1 MLEKNKFEQ
10 IFAAERSNAYEL
22 EEGIRTMPQ
31 VSLEREI
38 RALKLEVVR
47 LKALVHLRNEEV
59 GAAEGNVRESRESS
73 KLLRSEVKRME
84 ICLKDQGEK
93 WREELEDNL
102 RLARETTHASC
113 ELLRSKMERDRES
126 SASRSERKCG
136 RKSKY
141 KPRRRVG
148 SKSTRGRWR
157 T

>member
-102 RLARETTHASC
+102 RTARETTHASC
-113 ELLRSKMERDRES
+113 ELLRSQMERERD
-126 SASRSERKCG
+126 SASRSERNIEG
-136 RKSKY
+136 RANTS
-141 KPRRRVG
+141 REEE
-148 SKSTRGRWR
+148 
-157 T
+157 